1 MKKISLLTFSVIL
14 FTSCSDIFFTSPQ
27 PEFAENLS
35 EIPEGF
41 QGLFILDLED
51 LDLPTSNEDSLDLDE
66 PASEDEE
73 FFFNIKA
80 DRLTIPDG
88 SDFTIATGNLVVKSL
103 DNYLFLNIK
112 DSTGKWELLTI
123 LSDPFSYDEK
133 FSIQYMYIESTGIDL
148 GQFNNVD
155 TIPADTITNPLDYTK
170 YIILDEINRSQFDYL
185 LKKSHE
191 AKYNLIRVDEEK

>member
-1 MKKISLLTFSVIL
+1 MKKISLLILSVI
-14 FTSCSDIFFTSPQ
+14 FFASCSDIFFINPQ

-35 EIPEGF
+35 EIPEDF
-41 QGLFILDLED
+41 QGLFIIDFD
-51 LDLPTSNEDSLDLDE
+51 FPTSNDDSLDLEE
-66 PASEDEE
+66 PVSEDEE
-73 FFFNIKA
+73 YFLNIKA

-88 SDFTIATGNLVVKSL
+88 SDFTIATGNLVVKSM

-123 LSDPFSYDEK
+123 LSDPSSYDQK

>member
-1 MKKISLLTFSVIL
+1 MKKISLLILSVI
-14 FTSCSDIFFTSPQ
+14 FFASCSDIFFINPQ

-35 EIPEGF
+35 EIPEDF
-41 QGLFILDLED
+41 QGLFIIDFD
-51 LDLPTSNEDSLDLDE
+51 FPTPNDDSLDLEE
-66 PASEDEE
+66 PVSEDEE
-73 FFFNIKA
+73 YFLNIKA

-88 SDFTIATGNLVVKSL
+88 SDFTIATGNLVVKSI

-123 LSDPFSYDEK
+123 LSDPSSYDQK

-191 AKYNLIRVDEEK
+191 AKYNLIRVDEEE

>member
-1 MKKISLLTFSVIL
+1 MKKIILLILSVI
-14 FTSCSDIFFTSPQ
+14 FFASCSDIFFINPQ

-35 EIPEGF
+35 EIPEDF
-41 QGLFILDLED
+41 QGLFIIDFD
-51 LDLPTSNEDSLDLDE
+51 FPTSNDDSLDLDE
-66 PASEDEE
+66 PVSEDEE
-73 FFFNIKA
+73 YFLNIKD
-80 DRLTIPDG
+80 DRLTMPDG
-88 SDFTIATGNLVVKSL
+88 SDFTTATDNLVVKSM
-103 DNYLFLNIK
+103 DNYLFLNLK

-123 LSDPFSYDEK
+123 LSDPSSYDQK

-185 LKKSHE
+185 LKKSSE
-191 AKYNLIRVDEEK
+191 AKYNLIRVDEEE